1 MFPNTEVKVVGWL
14 RLESLITI
22 TSNIDSSLL
31 SHKRL
36 PWLAEEATQRME
48 DGGKQRECRKD
59 VVF

>member
-1 MFPNTEVKVVGWL
+1 MVGWL

-36 PWLAEEATQRME
+36 PWLAEEEDAQRME